1 MTTVSSPSSRRGRR
15 LAISTVIAAGGLAL
29 ALAGCA
35 THGVNPYEKTGAL
48 PSDYHTNHPIT
59 IQDEVATLD
68 VPVSVDTARLPKPQL
83 ANIQFFAQAFLGS
96 GSDLIAVVAPSGS
109 PNQVAAAGAAVQ
121 AEDVLRQAGVSPKAI
136 SYRVYRAGPGEK
148 TAPVRIAYDRIAAHT
163 DPCGPWTDQVSSNSQ
178 NDDYGAFGCATQQNL
193 AALVQNPLDLLY
205 PRGMTP
211 ADAARR
217 ADVLDKYRKG
227 ESFVSDTSAETG
239 GTVATGVGS
248 P

>member
-83 ANIQFFAQAFLGS
+83 ANIQFFAQAFLGH
-96 GSDLIAVVAPSGS
+96 S
-109 PNQVAAAGAAVQ
+109 PLSTTERYLHAKARPQHVDVLNRAFAGAASE
-121 AEDVLRQAGVSPKAI
+121 A
-136 SYRVYRAGPGEK
+136 
-148 TAPVRIAYDRIAAHT
+148 TASV
-163 DPCGPWTDQVSSNSQ
+163 
-178 NDDYGAFGCATQQNL
+178 
-193 AALVQNPLDLLY
+193 
-205 PRGMTP
+205 
-211 ADAARR
+211 
-217 ADVLDKYRKG
+217 
-227 ESFVSDTSAETG
+227 E
-239 GTVATGVGS
+239 
-248 P
+248 